1 MSLSLQVRPGWDA
14 RRSSRLR
21 MSDLSPNRARL
32 VRLFQSVNF
41 GRIEN
46 LHIRDHE
53 PHFSIPPV
61 VVRDIKFGGE
71 NIARPE
77 SRLHD
82 FVVRE
87 EVREVFALF
96 DQLSDCVIESI
107 HIRHGLPYTA
117 SVRQAVESL

>member
-1 MSLSLQVRPGWDA
+1 M
-14 RRSSRLR
+14 R
-21 MSDLSPNRARL
+21 MSEVSPNRARL

-61 VVRDIKFGGE
+61 VVRDIKFGGD

-82 FVVRE
+82 FVLRE
-87 EVREVFALF
+87 EIRQVLGLI
-96 DQLSDCVIESI
+96 DQLGDCVIESI
-107 HIRHGLPYTA
+107 HIRHGLPCTA
-117 SVRQAVESL
+117 SVRQAVESV